1 MRARTHSLD
10 TMKTITPKDLEN
22 AAEQLSH
29 SSHGRQAMTDL
40 LTFLDNSG
48 LSLDGENRQ
57 HIITLLVGAW
67 GSYAGTARDV
77 MRDIVEVA
85 R

>member
-1 MRARTHSLD
+1 
-10 TMKTITPKDLEN
+10 MKPVTPKDLEH

-29 SSHGRQAMTDL
+29 SGHGRQAMADL

-48 LSLDGENRQ
+48 LSLDCQNRN
-57 HIITLLVGAW
+57 HVLTLLSGAW
-67 GSYAGTARDV
+67 GCYAGTARDV